1 MLWQL
6 SFCFFILWILYRQDG
21 KLEFKKAFN
30 IEINSSSK
38 FSENPQDSSIS
49 KIPSNPRL
57 SFSQEEKFI
66 NTDENLKNGKFIL

>member
-1 MLWQL
+1 MNWL
-6 SFCFFILWILYRQDG
+6 ILCRQDG

-38 FSENPQDSSIS
+38 ISENPLDSSIS

-57 SFSQEEKFI
+57 SFGQEEKFI
-66 NTDENLKNGKFIL
+66 NADENLKNGKLFYNS